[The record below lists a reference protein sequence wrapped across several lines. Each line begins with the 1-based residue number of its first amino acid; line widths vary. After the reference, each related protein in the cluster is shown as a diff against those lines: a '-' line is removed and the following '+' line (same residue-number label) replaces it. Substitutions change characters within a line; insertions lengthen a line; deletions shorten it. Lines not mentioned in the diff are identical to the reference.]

1 MLVLLTLLSLLS
13 NIDFMKKIKIGSY
26 SRTVTKDGN
35 RKKVEV
41 KRKAVGGTIIKTK
54 TKSFQPAVG
63 ESASR
68 YTVDKVKKFIPSN
81 GGEVTVKRK
90 VASNI
95 GSGDAQYFKNT
106 KRARSGR
113 LKSDINYY
121 EDFKNGQG
129 SLLISK
135 YNRKGKLVKQ
145 ADAYMDPNLGIKETY
160 LNRRGVKKIISDG
173 KAMKIRRAN
182 KK

>member
-1 MLVLLTLLSLLS
+1 
-13 NIDFMKKIKIGSY
+13 MKKIKIGSY

-35 RKKVEV
+35 RKTVEV
-41 KRKAVGGTIIKTK
+41 KRKAVGGTISKKK

-63 ESASR
+63 GSASR
-68 YTVDKVKKFIPSN
+68 YTVDKVKKFNPSN
-81 GGEVTVKRK
+81 GGEVIVKRK

-95 GSGDAQYFKNT
+95 GSGDAQYFTNT

-113 LKSDINYY
+113 LKSDTNYY
-121 EDFKNGQG
+121 EDFKNGRG

-145 ADAYMDPNLGIKETY
+145 ANAYEDPSLGIKETY
-160 LNRRGVKKIISDG
+160 LNRLGVKKIISDG
-173 KAMKIRRAN
+173 KVTKIRKAN

>member
-1 MLVLLTLLSLLS
+1 MLPTLLSLLS
-13 NIDFMKKIKIGSY
+13 NIYFMKKIKIGSY

-35 RKKVEV
+35 RKTVEV
-41 KRKAVGGTIIKTK
+41 KRKAVGGTISKKK

-63 ESASR
+63 GSASR
-68 YTVDKVKKFIPSN
+68 YTVDKVKKFNPSN
-81 GGEVTVKRK
+81 GGEVVVKRK

-95 GSGDAQYFKNT
+95 GSGDAQYFTNT

-113 LKSDINYY
+113 LKSDTNYY
-121 EDFKNGQG
+121 EDFKNGRG

-145 ADAYMDPNLGIKETY
+145 ANAYEDPSFGIKETY
-160 LNRRGVKKIISDG
+160 LNRLGVKKIISDG
-173 KAMKIRRAN
+173 KVTKIRKAN

>member
-1 MLVLLTLLSLLS
+1 MLPTLLSLLS
-13 NIDFMKKIKIGSY
+13 NIYFMKKIKIGSY

-35 RKKVEV
+35 RKTVEV
-41 KRKAVGGTIIKTK
+41 KRKAVGGTISKKK

-63 ESASR
+63 GSASR
-68 YTVDKVKKFIPSN
+68 YTVDKVKKFNPSN
-81 GGEVTVKRK
+81 GGEVIVKRK

-95 GSGDAQYFKNT
+95 GSGDAQYFTNT

-113 LKSDINYY
+113 LKSDTNYY
-121 EDFKNGQG
+121 EDFKNGRG

-145 ADAYMDPNLGIKETY
+145 ANAYEDPSLGIKETY
-160 LNRRGVKKIISDG
+160 LNRLGVKKIISDG
-173 KAMKIRRAN
+173 KVTKIRKAN